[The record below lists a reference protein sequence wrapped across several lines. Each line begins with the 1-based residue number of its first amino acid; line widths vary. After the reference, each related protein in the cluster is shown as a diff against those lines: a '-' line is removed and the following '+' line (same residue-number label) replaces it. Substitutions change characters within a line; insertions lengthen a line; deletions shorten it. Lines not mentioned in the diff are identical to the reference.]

1 MKKAN
6 VYDPNKNR
14 SDRDMRAQH
23 FAKSYPDPE
32 TYIQQKLTNKQKFV
46 FFVKCSTLLNKL
58 KQTQSCIMFTDFL
71 KLFDGTF
78 YVSVHCTTVGRIR
91 ICVIDS
97 DQAK

>member
-14 SDRDMRAQH
+14 SDRDMRAI
-23 FAKSYPDPE
+23 SYPDPE

-46 FFVKCSTLLNKL
+46 FFVKCSTLFNKL

-78 YVSVHCTTVGRIR
+78 YVPVQCQLSR
-91 ICVIDS
+91 
-97 DQAK
+97 

>member
-14 SDRDMRAQH
+14 SDRDMRAI
-23 FAKSYPDPE
+23 SYPDPE

-46 FFVKCSTLLNKL
+46 FFVKCSTLFNKL

-78 YVSVHCTTVGRIR
+78 YVPVHCTVQTLVGSGS
-91 ICVIDS
+91 V
-97 DQAK
+97 